1 MIIFV
6 CTFDYFG
13 ERLPVYI
20 FENRCIQLPTLSI
33 GDESEKIFVNSD
45 SNREGLDEDFI
56 AFLDYLHGKINKNEL
71 VEEIEKAVEKAR
83 MHKEWEVEYMTWQ
96 AFEMDAKR
104 EGRAEGIIK
113 SGRRHGFSDDIIIED
128 IMAELRCDLAYAKKV
143 MENYDRCETDEF
155 HVSLN
160 V

>member
-1 MIIFV
+1 
-6 CTFDYFG
+6 
-13 ERLPVYI
+13 
-20 FENRCIQLPTLSI
+20 
-33 GDESEKIFVNSD
+33 
-45 SNREGLDEDFI
+45 
-56 AFLDYLHGKINKNEL
+56 
-71 VEEIEKAVEKAR
+71 
-83 MHKEWEVEYMTWQ
+83 MTWQ

-104 EGRAEGIIK
+104 EGRAEGRAEGIIK

-128 IMAELRCDLAYAKKV
+128 IMAELRYDLAYARKV